1 MTATTET
8 PIRYRKTKTGQWVAF
23 GPADRIHAGAT
34 VTVAKRDGSTKVE
47 YVESVGRPFTVDGQ
61 QMVYG
66 YLATRPSSFED
77 TRTPLRANLAHQARR
92 SQRTRSRC
100 DTCRCHRE
108 FGPRGDFDGCDWCGC
123 DGDM

>member
-1 MTATTET
+1 MTTATQT

-34 VTVAKRDGSTKVE
+34 VTVTKRDGSIKVE
-47 YVESVGRPFTVDGQ
+47 YVESVGRPFAVDGQ

-66 YLATRPSSFED
+66 YLAA
-77 TRTPLRANLAHQARR
+77 PLRTTGAP
-92 SQRTRSRC
+92 SRSRC